1 MSVTDH
7 RRLRVVAGAAL
18 LTIALAG
25 CSGLGRTAVGTISY
39 GSANERL
46 VMVSNPL
53 VTGCHSLGP
62 AGATTVTNNT
72 LVDIILYPS
81 RDCSGDESTYLPTET
96 SDDIAPGAP
105 LWRSYS
111 TVH

>member
-7 RRLRVVAGAAL
+7 RRLRVVAGARS

-53 VTGCHSLGP
+53 VSGCHSLGP

-72 LVDIILYPS
+72 LVDIIQYQAGTAPGTS
-81 RDCSGDESTYLPTET
+81 RRDPLTET
-96 SDDIAPGAP
+96 SATTSRRRTAAA
-105 LWRSYS
+105 SYS